1 MQPSNDFKKLL
12 IEAFILQLETDLVA
26 MKESA
31 RANHEAATHE
41 ESKAENEYD
50 TRGLE
55 AAYLAGA
62 QAKRA
67 GEIDEVLALFKTMS
81 FKAFQPKDP
90 VQAGALIAVEVDGK
104 PSRLLMMPKGGAV
117 RLQFQGENIQIVT
130 PASSLGEALLGQR
143 AGDTVEFEVG
153 DQLRECELIAVE

>member
-1 MQPSNDFKKLL
+1 MPNDFKKLL
-12 IEAFILQLETDLVA
+12 IAAFILQLEHDLAA

-31 RANHEAATHE
+31 RATHEAATHE
-41 ESKAENEYD
+41 ESKPENEYD

-67 GEIDEVLALFKTMS
+67 GEIDEVLALFKSMS
-81 FKAFQPKDP
+81 FKAFQPNDP
-90 VQAGALIAVEVDGK
+90 VQASALIDVKIDGK
-104 PSRLLMMPKGGAV
+104 PNRLLMMPKGGAV
-117 RLQFQGENIQIVT
+117 RLQFQGETIQIVT

-143 AGDTVEFEVG
+143 AGEMVEFEVG
-153 DQLRECELIAVE
+153 DQLRECELIAVQ